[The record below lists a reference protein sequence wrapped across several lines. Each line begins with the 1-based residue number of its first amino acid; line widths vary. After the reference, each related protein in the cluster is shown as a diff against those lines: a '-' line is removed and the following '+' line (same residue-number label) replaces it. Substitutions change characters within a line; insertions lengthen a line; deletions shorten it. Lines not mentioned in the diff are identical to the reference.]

1 MNAKQLMKQL
11 DVAHAEKD
19 VESAYRTMFY
29 NNLDNCIITSPCIS
43 DGLMKGDGV
52 HCLIEVKYKKDFTK
66 ASNRQSVIIQC
77 IFYLKQLQT
86 KYSDDPLPTSCFV
99 GDTNECFI
107 FETRPILKCLDNDN
121 IDWSYSPSQAYQY
134 YHDDLIQYIEI
145 VEGSHKYY
153 YVDENFSISSL
164 VNDLKQ
170 YHRNPSYTN
179 YNRSD
184 LPPPLPSNRTI
195 HTDGDITADK
205 ITIIKS
211 ILNVKPYISSFTM
224 TPTNTET
231 TFKSIHV
238 ETKERMDCAIAEVE
252 QIIKWIANESDD
264 NIAHM
269 IRNMNNDYKLQ
280 TPDPMIVQTPI
291 IVREPTYQATKYIGN
306 NTILTD
312 IVDEVDDLFH
322 KFKEFIKPHIYFDTV
337 FIFISFILMLCT
349 IFYFGFYIQP

>member
-1 MNAKQLMKQL
+1 MNSKQLMKQL

-52 HCLIEVKYKKDFTK
+52 HCLIEVKYKKDFMK

-86 KYSDDPLPTSCFV
+86 KYPDGPLPTSCFV

-121 IDWSYSPSQAYQY
+121 IDWSYSPSKAYKY
-134 YHDDLIQYIEI
+134 YHNDLIKYIEI
-145 VEGSHKYY
+145 VEENHKYY
-153 YVDENFSISSL
+153 YVDENFSINVL

-170 YHRNPSYTN
+170 YHRTPSYTN
-179 YNRSD
+179 YN
-184 LPPPLPSNRTI
+184 LATEPPPLPISRTI
-195 HTDGDITADK
+195 HTEADITTDK
-205 ITIIKS
+205 INLINS
-211 ILNVKPYISSFTM
+211 ILNSKPYIVRFSM
-224 TPTNTET
+224 TPTSTET
-231 TFKSIHV
+231 TFNSEYIKTNEHMEYAS
-238 ETKERMDCAIAEVE
+238 AEVE
-252 QIIKWIANESDD
+252 QIIKSIVDKSYN
-264 NIAHM
+264 NINHM
-269 IRNMNNDYKLQ
+269 IQNVNTNPISKQDQGLFEVAFGRDWNLIKPIVIDIKNMTVTITDEL
-280 TPDPMIVQTPI
+280 DHIVH
-291 IVREPTYQATKYIGN
+291 N
-306 NTILTD
+306 
-312 IVDEVDDLFH
+312 
-322 KFKEFIKPHIYFDTV
+322 FKNFIKPHIYFDTV

>member
-1 MNAKQLMKQL
+1 MNSKQLMKQL

-52 HCLIEVKYKKDFTK
+52 HCLIEVKYKKNFTK

-86 KYSDDPLPTSCFV
+86 KYPDDPLPTTCFV

-107 FETRPILKCLDNDN
+107 FETRPILDCLDNDN

-134 YHDDLIQYIEI
+134 YHDDLIKYIEI
-145 VEGSHKYY
+145 VEGNHKYY
-153 YVDENFSISSL
+153 YVDENFSISVL

-170 YHRNPSYTN
+170 YHRTPSYNNTH
-179 YNRSD
+179 
-184 LPPPLPSNRTI
+184 
-195 HTDGDITADK
+195 HTRYEGDITKDK
-205 ITIIKS
+205 IIIIKS
-211 ILNVKPYISSFTM
+211 ILGSKPYISGLGVELGDVEFNLEYFKKPNGQYDQELLESKA
-224 TPTNTET
+224 NEV
-231 TFKSIHV
+231 KSII
-238 ETKERMDCAIAEVE
+238 MSI
-252 QIIKWIANESDD
+252 WNEDVTINKKYS
-264 NIAHM
+264 IEPIH
-269 IRNMNNDYKLQ
+269 NMSNNYKGYI
-280 TPDPMIVQTPI
+280 PY
-291 IVREPTYQATKYIGN
+291 PTILPSEHRYQATKYIGN

-312 IVDEVDDLFH
+312 IVYEVDDLFH

-337 FIFISFILMLCT
+337 FIFILFILMLCT